1 MSQRNRPAVSAV
13 MPVYNVERYVGE
25 AVQSVLAQ
33 SFADFELLIVDDG
46 GSDGSMAICRSFD
59 DPRIRI
65 VSQANRGL
73 AGARNTGIL
82 AARGNLSR
90 CLIPMIAGC
99 LKSWRCTP
107 STCAPTPMWGSA
119 TALALYR
126 RGGAAHAAETGPTPC
141 GREAQPYF
149 LPQPGGQWLGRGYPP
164 QRAGNH
170 RFCPSREPGGAAIS
184 MKACAR
190 AKTSTAGCG
199 WR

>member
-1 MSQRNRPAVSAV
+1 

-82 AARGNLSR
+82 AARGEF
-90 CLIPMIAGC
+90 IA
-99 LKSWRCTP
+99 L
-107 STCAPTPMWGSA
+107 
-119 TALALYR
+119 L
-126 RGGAAHAAETGPTPC
+126 
-141 GREAQPYF
+141 
-149 LPQPGGQWLGRGYPP
+149 
-164 QRAGNH
+164 
-170 RFCPSREPGGAAIS
+170 RFR
-184 MKACAR
+184 
-190 AKTSTAGCG
+190 
-199 WR
+199 